1 MYLQLSYLLLCQ
13 VELANFQQ
21 GGFGARGRPRPC
33 KPLTHNEEYYE
44 VEVKSPVL
52 SVETYLICIKYIFQV
67 QSQTCQTY
75 RSSGR
80 RVTHEGFVRPQPSN
94 GSTRT
99 RARHTSL
106 PRGKSSEE
114 GGVGKKIQRTRH
126 SVSLA
131 PDLRIGTSEEGALL
145 SKEVGGELPLIGG
158 HCENEKKEIGR
169 ESLAK
174 WKRQIES
181 DEAVIQQEIL
191 TPLSRLPEEV
201 FEETCTP
208 IEENQAVQSS
218 EMCKVNIEP
227 QELGLASGEIF
238 FSLEECDCLATRD
251 LHKQVEMRPLMEE
264 PNAFLAVE
272 HVPVKLIGLNSCHNF
287 PSLEEEK
294 SRLTVKK
301 ETGLVLIENSE
312 IKVHTVDVIEH
323 ISRKVGEFEVI
334 ENSEVGKVEVS
345 KCGGEVARLRGKS
358 ENGNLEESESF
369 SETGEKEV
377 GHYVVSK
384 ETVEVKEGE
393 ETVDYEEGLCLSL
406 IGMEVKIAR
415 LAATITKMPGQSVGR
430 WT

>member
-1 MYLQLSYLLLCQ
+1 MYL
-13 VELANFQQ
+13 V
-21 GGFGARGRPRPC
+21 R
-33 KPLTHNEEYYE
+33 
-44 VEVKSPVL
+44 
-52 SVETYLICIKYIFQV
+52 IKYIFQV

-80 RVTHEGFVRPQPSN
+80 RVTHEGFFRPEPLN

-114 GGVGKKIQRTRH
+114 GGGGKKGQRTRH

-145 SKEVGGELPLIGG
+145 SKEVGRGLPLIGG

-181 DEAVIQQEIL
+181 EEVVIQQEIL

-201 FEETCTP
+201 FEETCTQ

-227 QELGLASGEIF
+227 QQLGLASGEIF

-272 HVPVKLIGLNSCHNF
+272 HVPVKLIGLNSCNNF
-287 PSLEEEK
+287 PTLEEEK

-312 IKVHTVDVIEH
+312 IKVHTVDVIECN
-323 ISRKVGEFEVI
+323 SRKVEEFEVI

-345 KCGGEVARLRGKS
+345 KCGGEVARPRGKS
-358 ENGNLEESESF
+358 ENGNLEESESL

-377 GHYVVSK
+377 GRYMVSK
-384 ETVEVKEGE
+384 ETLRSKRVR
-393 ETVDYEEGLCLSL
+393 
-406 IGMEVKIAR
+406 R
-415 LAATITKMPGQSVGR
+415 LLTTRRGSVSA
-430 WT
+430 

>member
-52 SVETYLICIKYIFQV
+52 SVDTYLIHNKYIFQV

-80 RVTHEGFVRPQPSN
+80 RVTHEGFVRPEPSN

-114 GGVGKKIQRTRH
+114 GGGGKKGQRTRH

-201 FEETCTP
+201 FEEFCTP
-208 IEENQAVQSS
+208 IEGNQAVQSS

-227 QELGLASGEIF
+227 QQLGLASGEIF

-287 PSLEEEK
+287 SSVEEEK

-312 IKVHTVDVIEH
+312 IKVRTVDVIEN

-369 SETGEKEV
+369 SEMGEKEV
-377 GHYVVSK
+377 GHDVVSK

-393 ETVDYEEGLCLSL
+393 ETVDFEEGLCLSL

-415 LAATITKMPGQSVGR
+415 LAATITKMPGQSVER

>member
-1 MYLQLSYLLLCQ
+1 M
-13 VELANFQQ
+13 
-21 GGFGARGRPRPC
+21 
-33 KPLTHNEEYYE
+33 
-44 VEVKSPVL
+44 
-52 SVETYLICIKYIFQV
+52 
-67 QSQTCQTY
+67 
-75 RSSGR
+75 
-80 RVTHEGFVRPQPSN
+80 THEGFFRPEPSN

-114 GGVGKKIQRTRH
+114 GGGGKKGQRTRH

-158 HCENEKKEIGR
+158 ENEKKEIGR

-191 TPLSRLPEEV
+191 TPLSRVPEEV
-201 FEETCTP
+201 FEETCTA

-218 EMCKVNIEP
+218 EMCKVNIQP

-251 LHKQVEMRPLMEE
+251 VHKQVEMRPLMEE

-287 PSLEEEK
+287 PSVEEEK

-312 IKVHTVDVIEH
+312 IKVHTVDVIESN
-323 ISRKVGEFEVI
+323 SRKMGEFEVV

-369 SETGEKEV
+369 SETGEKDV
-377 GHYVVSK
+377 GHSVVSK
-384 ETVEVKEGE
+384 KTVEVKEGE
-393 ETVDYEEGLCLSL
+393 ETVDFEEGLCLGL

-415 LAATITKMPGQSVGR
+415 LAATITKMPGQLGDGLDNMISIFQLNIDLTKLQLFNGSRILTNVASVQIRVYGSENEG
-430 WT
+430 